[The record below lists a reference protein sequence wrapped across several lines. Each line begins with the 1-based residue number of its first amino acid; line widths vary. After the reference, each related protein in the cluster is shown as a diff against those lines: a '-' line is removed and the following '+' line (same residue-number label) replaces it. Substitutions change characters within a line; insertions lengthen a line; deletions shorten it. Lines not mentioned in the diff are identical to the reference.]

1 MNSFFPTVAS
11 ILSPTELGKF
21 ITERYHLDED
31 FDCKLFR
38 TGVNHTYILS
48 GTTAKYVVR
57 VYCYNWRTKVEIQ
70 EELKFLDFLKNNN
83 LSISFPLPDKEGNLI
98 QEINAPEGLRYAVLF
113 TFAEG
118 EKIRFMTKET
128 CYSIGS
134 VMGKIHNITAGKK
147 IARVS
152 YDFDVLLHDAYHHLN
167 LFFSDELSE
176 MGYIKQLSAKIS
188 KRFAQTNLSENQKG
202 VVHLDIWYDNLSVN
216 KENEITLFDFDNCG
230 NGPLILDVGY
240 FCKQLFFIETDKE
253 EYEMKVESFLN
264 GYRSERSLSEAE
276 LKLIP
281 EAGASVFIFYLGVQA
296 QRFDWSNIFLT
307 ENYIKMLGA
316 RIKNWIDYHELKE
329 LHDADRKLAHF
340 PND

>member
-1 MNSFFPTVAS
+1 M
-11 ILSPTELGKF
+11 
-21 ITERYHLDED
+21 
-31 FDCKLFR
+31 
-38 TGVNHTYILS
+38 
-48 GTTAKYVVR
+48 
-57 VYCYNWRTKVEIQ
+57 YCYNWRTKVEIQ
-70 EELKFLDFLKNNN
+70 EELKFLDLLKNNN

-113 TFAEG
+113 TFAVG
-118 EKIRFMTKET
+118 EKMRFMTKEI
-128 CYSIGS
+128 CYAIGS

-147 IARVS
+147 IDRVS
-152 YDFDVLLHDAYHHLN
+152 YNFDVLLHDAYHHLN

-176 MGYIKQLSAKIS
+176 IGYIKQLSAKIS
-188 KRFAQTNLSENQKG
+188 KRFAQSNLSENQKG
-202 VVHLDIWYDNLSVN
+202 VLHLDIWYDNLSVN
-216 KENEITLFDFDNCG
+216 KENEIILFDFDNCG

-253 EYEMKVESFLN
+253 VYEMKVESFLN
-264 GYRSERSLSEAE
+264 GYISERSLSEAE

-316 RIKNWIDYHELKE
+316 RIKNWIDYYELKE
-329 LHDADRKLAHF
+329 LHAANRKLANF